1 MELTYNN
8 QIYTIKLE
16 TDTYNHY
23 YVGNT
28 IDAHFFKYYLANVV
42 NLIIDTDDDSFDYT
56 VQIIDQEVNI
66 INLTSDHSIV
76 LEANSYKIMN
86 NNDDQN
92 PIENDDEQKTND
104 LTNDLNEYVTLD
116 HTNI

>member
-1 MELTYNN
+1 
-8 QIYTIKLE
+8 
-16 TDTYNHY
+16 
-23 YVGNT
+23 
-28 IDAHFFKYYLANVV
+28 
-42 NLIIDTDDDSFDYT
+42 
-56 VQIIDQEVNI
+56 
-66 INLTSDHSIV
+66 
-76 LEANSYKIMN
+76 MN